1 MLYLILNLAD
11 VDGKLWDVLS
21 RTSPNEPIELFIV
34 LKDQLLLPENLKAS
48 PTEKINILKE
58 YHFNSQKDLVEL
70 LKASS
75 DVYEVKQFWVV
86 NAIYVK
92 IKRGAF
98 EKLLLNRNDID
109 KIYYDW
115 DNFHIVRDKGSSNS
129 INAATWN
136 ISKIKADSVWIL
148 YGYTGNGVI
157 VGHID
162 TGVDAS
168 HPALSGDVLSTYWKD
183 AVNNQ
188 PTPYDD
194 NGHGTHT
201 AGTIAGGDGLGPF
214 TNDIGVAPNAKI
226 ISCKAFN
233 SSGSGSNSAITTCVQ
248 HFTDLKANNGV
259 NVVEV
264 SNSWGGGGGNTW
276 LWNAIWNG
284 WRANNIV
291 PVFSAGNS
299 GPGTGTVG
307 SPGDYPIVIAVGATN
322 SSDQVASFS
331 SRGPAPNTSPY
342 NNTTYWSRSD
352 WNFYK
357 PDIAAP
363 GASVPSAWPGGGYQN
378 QNGTSMAT
386 PHVAG
391 VIALMLEKNPTLN
404 YYQIYQII
412 TDFGR
417 VRPTGCGST
426 WPNNNCGWGRIDAKL
441 AIENTPSNTT
451 PNIVVLSHNL
461 IDANSNGYLDPGE
474 SVNLDI
480 TIKNNGGADAYNV
493 SASLTTTNPSIIT
506 ITDNTINFGNVP
518 SNTTK
523 SGSSISDLFSFQIS
537 SSAQIGDT
545 ATLKITITY
554 YDAGNNSYQTNYNIP
569 ITIGSTPLSIVD
581 IDTGTVLLSLP
592 DNGSLG
598 YPNTSQSPGNGFRYP
613 KNAPSALFYASF
625 AFGNSS
631 SYLVDNFYNA
641 SSNDNDLKREFG
653 IYDSKLFGGPY
664 YGDEEYILRLSDG
677 NFASPKNIK
686 AYLTAYGKINSPFVF
701 LRYTLKNEGSSALNG
716 AYMAI
721 FADFDLNNY
730 TNDNANTF
738 VCNSGQI
745 KGGAYMSSSDFTGY
759 VGILLVSGNWG
770 SARVANHS
778 PWPYNETF
786 KWGMITGTSGSAS
799 GTNAD
804 FSVSVSSGPYN
815 LNVGDS
821 AVAVFAFF
829 GSPNQ
834 PDCNITSWAEKE
846 YADLTFKFDV
856 KNNVLKLNMPL
867 DDKLNIKIYNL
878 SGRIVFSNTYQLKQG
893 SYEIPL
899 NIPKGI
905 YIISIKGDKI
915 TKTSKFVN

>member
-1 MLYLILNLAD
+1 MN
-11 VDGKLWDVLS
+11 K
-21 RTSPNEPIELFIV
+21 TSSDESIELFIV

-48 PTEKINILKE
+48 PNEKINILKE
-58 YHFNSQKDLVEL
+58 YHFNSQRDLVEFL
-70 LKASS
+70 SASS
-75 DVYEVKQFWVV
+75 DVYDIKQFWVV

-92 IKRGAF
+92 VKRGAF
-98 EKLLLNRNDID
+98 ERLFSNRNDID

-115 DNFHIVRDKGSSNS
+115 GNFYVIRENNHNPT
-129 INAATWN
+129 INAVAWGV
-136 ISKIKADSVWIL
+136 SKIKADSVWIL

-162 TGVDAS
+162 TGVDPN
-168 HPALSGDVLSTYWKD
+168 HPALSGDILSQYWKD
-183 AVNNQ
+183 AISNQ
-188 PTPYDD
+188 TTPYDD
-194 NGHGTHT
+194 HGHGTHT

-233 SSGSGSNSAITTCVQ
+233 SGGGGSNSAITTCVQ
-248 HFTDLKANNGV
+248 HFTTLKANNGV
-259 NVVEV
+259 NVAEV
-264 SNSWGGGGGNTW
+264 SNSWGGNGGNTW

-291 PVFSAGNS
+291 PVFAAGNS
-299 GPGTGTVG
+299 GPSAGSIG

-322 SSDQVASFS
+322 NSDQIASFS

-342 NNTTYWSRSD
+342 NNTSYWSRPD
-352 WNFYK
+352 WNYIK

-363 GASVPSAWPGGGYQN
+363 GVNVYSSIPGGGYAN
-378 QNGTSMAT
+378 YSGTSMAT

-391 VIALMLEKNPTLN
+391 VIALMLEKNPTLT
-404 YYQIYQII
+404 YSQIYMII
-412 TDFGR
+412 TDYGR

-451 PNIVVLSHNL
+451 PNVVVLSYN
-461 IDANSNGYLDPGE
+461 INDANNNGYLDPNE
-474 SVNLDI
+474 NATLDI
-480 TIKNNGGADAYNV
+480 SIKNTGGADANNV
-493 SASLTTTNPSIIT
+493 VATLTTTNNSIIS
-506 ITDNTINFGNVP
+506 ITDNTINFGNLP

-523 SGSSISDLFSFQIS
+523 SGSSINDLFAFHIS

-545 ATLKITITY
+545 ATLVITINYT
-554 YDAGNNSYQTNYNIP
+554 DNSNNPYQKVHNIP
-569 ITIGSTPLSIVD
+569 IIIGSPPLSIVD
-581 IDTGTVLLSLP
+581 IDSGTVLLSLP

-598 YPNTSQSPGNGFRYP
+598 YPNTSQTPGNGFRYP
-613 KNAPSALFYASF
+613 KNAASSLFYASF

-641 SSNDNDLKREFG
+641 SSNDNDLKREYG
-653 IYDSKLFGGPY
+653 IYSSTLFGGPY

-701 LRYTLKNEGSSALNG
+701 LRYKLKNEGSSALNG
-716 AYMAI
+716 VYMAI

-730 TNDNANTF
+730 TNDNANTIL
-738 VCNSGQI
+738 CNSGQF
-745 KGGAYMSSSDFTGY
+745 KGGSYMWSSDFTGY
-759 VGILLVSGNWG
+759 VGVLLVSGNWG
-770 SARVANHS
+770 NARVANHN

-786 KWGMITGTSGSAS
+786 KWGMITGTSGSTS
-799 GTNAD
+799 GTNGD

-821 AVAVFAFF
+821 AIAVFAFF

-834 PDCNITSWAEKE
+834 PDCNITDWAERE
-846 YADLTFKFDV
+846 YANLTFKLDV
-856 KNNVLKLNMPL
+856 KNNILKLNMPV
-867 DDKLNIKIYNL
+867 DDNLNIKIYNL
-878 SGRIVFSNTYQLKQG
+878 SGRVVFSNTYQLKQG
-893 SYEIPL
+893 IYEIPIS
-899 NIPKGI
+899 IPKGI

-915 TKTSKFVN
+915 IKTSKFVN